1 MAKEVSGFHLQVS
14 LDIGDFF
21 GIPRQELTCFFPE
34 GTSFD
39 SKFTRVDWEPFAAM
53 TKFTCDRIGQ
63 KEELIP
69 LGQSY
74 TYERIGSRFTHLM
87 TQFGGGWDRVL
98 WATKHFFN
106 PRLIRG
112 YEMSYE
118 KLGHNHFRLRSSFP
132 ESYVGC
138 EPYFWLFTGVWTG
151 GNKISNLKHEIL
163 SLDIT
168 PHTSVGEIRFAE
180 RNRVSRVAFN
190 APWSRFRTWR
200 ELRKDNHEQQKQVEE
215 LDQVARNLQQSVE
228 AVSDAVYRVG
238 KKELIAENAA
248 AMQLQ
253 ASEGFNSDQLLLC
266 HHSPQTGMIQI
277 GKQTLEVRSDEPDG
291 LLVLRDRTQEES
303 LLREAERAPQRVR
316 KQTGER
322 VYAVLGHELDRV
334 SERIHAFCVD
344 HPTHDAAKTLQQLS
358 PLVDQC
364 KSQAKALIDHRYPS
378 FENEDH
384 WREALEKLCEEYR
397 ILYSFEI
404 VLQGH
409 LSPEPET
416 KGGWNDWFLLCNEA
430 FRNAFRHSG
439 GHTVTL
445 AMQPGRIQIL
455 DDGSGLRESF
465 QESEGLGC
473 ESMRA
478 RAKDLGWNMHPA
490 PAPENGWIL
499 EFSEAQG

>member
-1 MAKEVSGFHLQVS
+1 MAGEVSGFHLQVS
-14 LDIGDFF
+14 LDIGEFF
-21 GIPRQELTCFFPE
+21 GIPREELTCFFPE

-39 SKFTRVDWEPFAAM
+39 SKFSRVDWEPFAKM
-53 TKFTCDRIGQ
+53 TAFTCDRIGQ
-63 KEELIP
+63 REELIP

-98 WATKHFFN
+98 WATKYFFN

-238 KKELIAENAA
+238 EKELIAENAA
-248 AMQLQ
+248 AKQLQ
-253 ASEGFNSDQLLLC
+253 ASQGFNRNELLVR
-266 HHSPQTGMIQI
+266 HHARQTGRIQM
-277 GKQTLEVRSDEPDG
+277 GNHSLEIRSAEQSG
-291 LLVLRDRTQEES
+291 LLVLRDRTEEDQ
-303 LLREAERAPQRVR
+303 LLRQAEGATQRVR
-316 KQTGER
+316 KQTGEH
-322 VYAVLGHELDRV
+322 VSAVLGHELDKT
-334 SERIHAFCVD
+334 SELIHAFCSD
-344 HPTHDAAKTLQQLS
+344 HPTHEATDSLQQLS

-364 KSQAKALIDHRYPS
+364 KSQAQALIDHRYPL
-378 FENEDH
+378 FETRDH
-384 WREALEKLCEEYR
+384 WRDALEELCTEYR
-397 ILYSFEI
+397 NLYGFEI
-404 VLQGH
+404 IIQGH
-409 LSPEPET
+409 LSPEPEAQ
-416 KGGWNDWFLLCNEA
+416 KGWSDWFLLFKEA
-430 FRNAFRHSG
+430 FRNAYRHSCG
-439 GHTVTL
+439 QTVTL
-445 AMQPGRIQIL
+445 ELIPGRIQIL
-455 DDGSGLRESF
+455 DDGRGLRESV
-465 QESEGLGC
+465 QNPKGLGC
-473 ESMRA
+473 ESMRT
-478 RAKDLGWNMHPA
+478 RAKDLGWDMDPA

-499 EFSEAQG
+499 EFSGDQG